1 MGFFC
6 YKDGTALHYTKILGE
21 RTKVVWKWIP
31 NLRSREGGLGGF
43 LDPSEYMQA
52 CTVLQMRIYFYFM
65 KAQYFAVKRAA
76 VCDPKHQ
83 SKSIGYR
90 AR

>member
-6 YKDGTALHYTKILGE
+6 YKDGAALCYTKILGE

-52 CTVLQMRIYFYFM
+52 CTVLQMRIYFM
-65 KAQYFAVKRAA
+65 KVQYFAVKRAG

-83 SKSIGYR
+83 TKSIRYR